1 MSAAIDIQNADL
13 RDNIKRVNTL
23 HKKRVFGLVAAAV
36 IIISYSI
43 ITWQAYDFSKAFA
56 RWDSQSASIF
66 VLDTYANKDHV
77 VMIWDKPEKVDV
89 VFEGSKLQKYSSLPD
104 WVVSDSNGHVV
115 TFESGKEVILKKGE
129 VILTGFGTRVK
140 NLLLQGMTT
149 AK

>member
-89 VFEGSKLQKYSSLPD
+89 VFEGSKLQKYSSL
-104 WVVSDSNGHVV
+104 SLIH
-115 TFESGKEVILKKGE
+115 I
-129 VILTGFGTRVK
+129 
-140 NLLLQGMTT
+140 
-149 AK
+149 